1 MSSITDELVK
11 LKMEFESLEDG
22 IARYTYLIE
31 LSKLLPKYDGI
42 CCEKNLFKG
51 CQSQVWL
58 DLAVDDGKCTIK
70 ANSDT
75 LIIRGILYIFISL
88 LDRQPIKDVLEAD
101 FDVLQELGIEEYFFG
116 QRKNGVLGLL
126 PEIIR
131 RLKGVF

>member
-1 MSSITDELVK
+1 M
-11 LKMEFESLEDG
+11 
-22 IARYTYLIE
+22 
-31 LSKLLPKYDGI
+31 
-42 CCEKNLFKG
+42 
-51 CQSQVWL
+51 
-58 DLAVDDGKCTIK
+58 DDGKCTIK

-116 QRKNGVLGLL
+116 HRKNGVLGLL